1 MARSNSSDIAAASES
16 AGSAGTLGLR
26 ERGKRQRI
34 ERILDAAL
42 ALLREDPEQNLTV
55 DRIAARAE
63 VAPMTV
69 FNLVGNRDQLW
80 SALADRALQDLDIEA
95 ISAGDPQ
102 ERARRIV
109 DAVVRI
115 LCADAAVFRALLSG
129 WSHGGNVLNHDPTE
143 ALIGCLREAADA
155 GQIGSGVNL
164 RRHGEVMA
172 AGLLGTIHQWT
183 AGLLSDRAFRT
194 RARAVVDV
202 AFGAARRRDESRK
215 SR

>member
-1 MARSNSSDIAAASES
+1 MARSNSSDIASAYES
-16 AGSAGTLGLR
+16 DGSARTLGLR
-26 ERGKRQRI
+26 ERGKRRRT

-42 ALLREDPEQNLTV
+42 ALLREDPEQSLTV

-80 SALADRALQDLDIEA
+80 SALADRALQELNIHA

-129 WSHGGNVLNHDPTE
+129 WSHGGSVLNRDPTD

-155 GQIGSGVNL
+155 GQIRSGVNL

-183 AGLLSDRAFRT
+183 AGLLGDRAFRT

-202 AFGAARRRDESRK
+202 AFAAARHGAESR
-215 SR
+215 